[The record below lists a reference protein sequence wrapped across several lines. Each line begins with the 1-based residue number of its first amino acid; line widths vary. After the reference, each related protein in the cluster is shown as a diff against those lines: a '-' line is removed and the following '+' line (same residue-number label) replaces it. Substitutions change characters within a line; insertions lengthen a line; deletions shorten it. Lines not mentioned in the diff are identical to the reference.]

1 VDHVDDA
8 VAILTQLDVVG
19 AALARREDD
28 LGRDDA
34 AVDLADEVL
43 RRRCGDEQFDGEH
56 HAGGVACGVV
66 DGDAHRREGAGRRR
80 GVGERQ
86 VKLLRADVVGRDVR
100 DGRVVSKEALRT
112 WDPDMDFREL
122 DAMVSDYTRQV
133 MIAAIQRCA
142 GNKQEAAKLLGV
154 KRATFYYRLKELG
167 IQ

>member
-1 VDHVDDA
+1 MQVPVSHIEKA
-8 VAILTQLDVVG
+8 AMESLTYYDWPG
-19 AALARREDD
+19 NIRELENCVIQTLVNSTSDTIRVED
-28 LGRDDA
+28 IPGHLSS
-34 AVDLADEVL
+34 
-43 RRRCGDEQFDGEH
+43 
-56 HAGGVACGVV
+56 
-66 DGDAHRREGAGRRR
+66 R
-80 GVGERQ
+80 GQ
-86 VKLLRADVVGRDVR
+86 
-100 DGRVVSKEALRT
+100 VVSKEALRT